1 MKKMLL
7 WLSAHAFVSGL
18 EIALLLFVVPV
29 FGDMFADFGVSL
41 PYPTRLVLGVSLWLR
56 RYLFFLIPPMLGL
69 FVFDGAGG
77 WLLQQRVG
85 KGAATAW
92 WATILALLVAA
103 FTLMLLAL
111 WTPMMVMQEV
121 VQP

>member
-1 MKKMLL
+1 
-7 WLSAHAFVSGL
+7 
-18 EIALLLFVVPV
+18 
-29 FGDMFADFGVSL
+29 
-41 PYPTRLVLGVSLWLR
+41 
-56 RYLFFLIPPMLGL
+56 MLGL

>member
-1 MKKMLL
+1 MKKMVL
-7 WLSAHAFVSGL
+7 WLAAHALVSGL
-18 EIALLLFVVPV
+18 GLVLLLFAVPV
-29 FGDMFADFGVSL
+29 FGLMFADFGVTL
-41 PYPTRLVLGVSLWLR
+41 PYPTRVVMGVSLGLR
-56 RYLFFLIPPMLGL
+56 RYLFFLVPPMLGF

-92 WATILALLVAA
+92 WATILTILVAA